1 MSDDTQEDAGD
12 NNKEEVSI
20 ISGTSSSNDDEY
32 PKVSFMIRLPSVKII
47 TVTFSLS
54 QKIDEIKSEIQSQFG
69 LDPSQYILNAG
80 YKVVANDRCSLLD
93 YNIQPNQ
100 TLDIVPRANY
110 CLLGGAE
117 DDNSQDGIDERLK
130 QTVSKLKK
138 THGLQLQGRSNEE
151 LAWLLREISVVDRLL
166 VMKAFKVPY
175 SQGGKRL
182 TRDELIN
189 SFLRQKDAGFPLL
202 RRSLMTKAERETERR
217 ASETSDERQARQEN
231 NAKQMGRTRASETSD
246 ERQAR
251 QAKVAKRNAQTR
263 ASETPPQVAKSLSN
277 LQHRYFIPPKLVT

>member
-1 MSDDTQEDAGD
+1 M
-12 NNKEEVSI
+12 
-20 ISGTSSSNDDEY
+20 IS
-32 PKVSFMIRLPSVKII
+32 
-47 TVTFSLS
+47 
-54 QKIDEIKSEIQSQFG
+54 
-69 LDPSQYILNAG
+69 
-80 YKVVANDRCSLLD
+80 
-93 YNIQPNQ
+93 
-100 TLDIVPRANY
+100 VPRANY

-117 DDNSQDGIDERLK
+117 DDNSQDEIDERLK
-130 QTVSKLKK
+130 QTVSKLNK

-151 LAWLLREISVVDRLL
+151 LACLLREISLDDRLL

-217 ASETSDERQARQEN
+217 ANETSNERQARQEN

-251 QAKVAKRNAQTR
+251 QENDVKRKTERR
-263 ASETPPQVAKSLSN
+263 ANETSDERQARQENRCKANGSN
-277 LQHRYFIPPKLVT
+277 QSQRDSQREKG